1 MRANTFGFYSLNG
14 NNVVEFKENSKK
26 ESVCEFLE
34 RVRERNPDGKI
45 VMILDNFRSHWANMT
60 RERAEELNIELIF
73 LPTYSPDLNPIEYI
87 WKSIKRIISPIFF
100 KCRETFLEVIEN
112 SFYKLADKM
121 SFAIKWLKTF
131 LPIKS
136 EEICP

>member
-1 MRANTFGFYSLNG
+1 
-14 NNVVEFKENSKK
+14 
-26 ESVCEFLE
+26 
-34 RVRERNPDGKI
+34 
-45 VMILDNFRSHWANMT
+45 MT

-112 SFYKLADKM
+112 SFYKLAERM